1 MMTRGFRI
9 IALQDLSTLAQ
20 VLRRVL
26 LGSRNT
32 ELDRTDDVRWQSA
45 LGRGCEV
52 ERLQRYFQ
60 IADARPKIG
69 RLFFVFVVDATVA
82 LCPNVGAATV
92 VSLSVETFSFHYILT
107 LHTSLSKEK

>member
-9 IALQDLSTLAQ
+9 ALQDLITLAQ

-32 ELDRTDDVRWQSA
+32 ELDRTDNVRWQSA
-45 LGRGCEV
+45 LGRGCQV

-69 RLFFVFVVDATVA
+69 GPFFVFMVDATVA

-92 VSLSVETFSFHYILT
+92 MSLSVETFNSDYILA
-107 LHTSLSKEK
+107 LHTFLPKGK